1 MLAARFFFAILFVS
15 SCSCVSIIKSPPLV
29 GWGRTGHASVG
40 AVADS
45 LLTSSAKESIYAL
58 ISDVGDSLDAVSDWA
73 DDVKHEPAYR
83 W

>member
-1 MLAARFFFAILFVS
+1 M
-15 SCSCVSIIKSPPLV
+15 
-29 GWGRTGHASVG
+29 
-40 AVADS
+40 
-45 LLTSSAKESIYAL
+45 LTSSAKKSIYAL